1 VASPNGVAGALA
13 GASEPDP
20 PVACRPS
27 ELLAGA
33 HIASFA
39 TGLVGDNASCV
50 DALARAGIAAVSM
63 TAAGAGTPFGGSGAA
78 RHAASAATAGS

>member
-1 VASPNGVAGALA
+1 VASPDGVAGALA
-13 GASEPDP
+13 GVSEPDP

-33 HIASFA
+33 HTASFA
-39 TGLVGDNASCV
+39 TGLVGDNGSCV
-50 DALARAGIAAVSM
+50 DALALAGIASVSM

-78 RHAASAATAGS
+78 RRAGSAAAAGS